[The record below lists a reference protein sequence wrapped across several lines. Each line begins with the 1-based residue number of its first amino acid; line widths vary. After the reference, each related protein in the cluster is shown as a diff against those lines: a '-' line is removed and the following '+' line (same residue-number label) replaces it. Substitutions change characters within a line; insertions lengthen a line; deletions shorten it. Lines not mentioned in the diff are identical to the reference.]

1 MGAKAAKNE
10 KLVAN
15 AQLVIER
22 KHAMML
28 ERKVKT
34 QHDEFLPIQDFSM
47 NSESADS
54 QR

>member
-1 MGAKAAKNE
+1 MVESENHVVNPE
-10 KLVAN
+10 
-15 AQLVIER
+15 LVIEQ
-22 KHAMML
+22 KIDMML